1 MSRLM
6 LLFWALFGAQT
17 LAVGAEIKRDGLEDS
32 LPGNGEVPGAM
43 RLSTTELMGRA
54 IYLDGKLSNGQPLV
68 TKRPGGITVRGSQAA
83 CVTCHRRS
91 GLGGV
96 EGNESIPPI
105 TGRTLFGGG
114 DPVIV
119 QIDKRF
125 NQSLSA
131 PKQYDDKAFAAAI
144 RKGEHVS
151 GRKLSALMPRYEL
164 SDEQLQAVAAY
175 LRTLSATWSPGAG
188 ANEIHL
194 ATVIAPGVSAER
206 RTAFIDTL
214 NAMVNQH
221 NVNVVSGKR
230 QRISPVERRMHNRR
244 KWAVDIWELTGPSST
259 WAEQLKTRHQQ
270 NPVFAIVSGLANDEW
285 QPVQDFCENN
295 KVACWFPS
303 VDLVPNEADKGVY
316 SLYFSGGIQLDAE
329 VIAQHLLTS
338 TKKPE
343 KIVQIVGANPTAR
356 AAAGTAHNLLTQ
368 AGIKVQDI
376 EWDQSSSS
384 QLVNPL
390 KSLESHDTL
399 IVWLNN
405 SELKAFA
412 NGVSAPSSSVFLSA
426 TLVGEFEPTWPADWN
441 KNAWLVQRLEMPQ
454 MRAANLS
461 RFKDWIKYRKLTMV
475 DEKMQSEVFFAVNS
489 FSWLVSS
496 MLNNLHTDY
505 LIDRAEDMLSMRD
518 AMQVQEE
525 VQALM
530 MGGGGNKPQ
539 ATGASTDIHKADMK
553 LLMKREST
561 SAYPRL
567 SLGIGQRFASKGAYI
582 RKIVTPKSDSD
593 GSNAKWIVP

>member
-1 MSRLM
+1 MSRLL
-6 LLFWALFGAQT
+6 LLFWVLFGAQT
-17 LAVGAEIKRDGLEDS
+17 LAVGAEIQKEGLESS
-32 LPGNGEVPGAM
+32 LPGNGEDLGSM
-43 RLSTTELMGRA
+43 KLSPTELLGRE

-68 TKRPGGITVRGSQAA
+68 TIRPGGITVSGRQVA

-119 QIDKRF
+119 EIDKRF
-125 NQSLSA
+125 NQSLST
-131 PKQYDDKAFAAAI
+131 PQQYDDKSFAAAV
-144 RKGEHVS
+144 RQGQHVT
-151 GRKLSALMPRYEL
+151 GRKLSLLMPRYQL
-164 SDEQLQAVAAY
+164 SDEQLQSVSAY
-175 LRTLSATWSPGAG
+175 LRTLSVKWSPGAS

-194 ATVIAPGVSAER
+194 ATVIAPGVSPER
-206 RTAFIDTL
+206 RAAFLGTL

-230 QRISPVERRMHNRR
+230 QRISPIERRMHSRR
-244 KWAVDIWELTGPSST
+244 KWSVDIWELTGPSST
-259 WAEQLKTRHQQ
+259 WAEQLNQRQQQ
-270 NPVFAIVSGLANDEW
+270 NPVFALVSGLAKDEW
-285 QPVQDFCENN
+285 QPVQDFCEKT

-303 VDLVPNEADKGVY
+303 VDLVPNEADKGAY
-316 SLYFSGGIQLDAE
+316 SLYFSGGIQLEAE
-329 VIAQHLLTS
+329 VIAQRLLS
-338 TKKPE
+338 SSKKPE
-343 KIVQIVGANPTAR
+343 QVVQIVGANPTAK
-356 AAAGTAHNLLTQ
+356 AAAGIAHNLLTK
-368 AGIKVQDI
+368 AEIKVQDI
-376 EWDQSSSS
+376 EWDQSSSA
-384 QLVNPL
+384 QLVNL
-390 KSLESHDTL
+390 FKSLESDDTL

-405 SELKAFA
+405 SQLKAFA
-412 NGVSAPSSSVFLSA
+412 NGVSAPLSSVFLSA
-426 TLVGEFEPTWPADWN
+426 TMVGESEPLWPAEWN
-441 KNAWLVQRLEMPQ
+441 KNAWLVQRLELSE
-454 MRAANLS
+454 MRAVNLS
-461 RFKDWIKYRKLTMV
+461 RFKDWIKYRKLNVV

-489 FSWLVSS
+489 FSWIVSS

-539 ATGASTDIHKADMK
+539 ATDKSADIHKADIK